1 MAQCLKN
8 KLINKRETLLGKK
21 MKAHSPHTHT
31 HTILPS
37 KLETS
42 VSIIS
47 LTLPRKHI
55 IPVYK

>member
-31 HTILPS
+31 KSFLQN
-37 KLETS
+37 
-42 VSIIS
+42 
-47 LTLPRKHI
+47 
-55 IPVYK
+55 